1 MWGQTAVIMARNLPL
16 LRSNPSLHSMNFP
29 CEPESIQN
37 AVFLVRADP
46 IICGHSTEARNLA
59 EAALKAGIENVH
71 IVSYPLDILEASGLP
86 LKPLETISPYSEG
99 ITIDRPE
106 PMGDYKVL
114 DSRLT
119 LGIGGHLVDLLHK
132 LPGRTM
138 VMDLYLV
145 PHGMMVMN
153 AVNSFKGC
161 GTDASVFT
169 VGEAVGS
176 DITNVVGNALTEG
189 RLGAAQMVLSNY
201 LEHDF
206 PVAVSRFTKD
216 LIVEAGRQVDEQL
229 GTNFTGQLESRVG
242 ISYPAIDTSDY
253 LEIEKQPEDVARILS
268 ARDLE
273 KDGYVMFLSRIAP
286 AKGVD
291 DLVEAWKKCEL
302 RGKKKLI
309 ICGNGPAKQEIRE
322 LTAELGDVEV
332 LDDVSDSEKG
342 ALMYGCYAW
351 CLPSKPRTEFV
362 ETFGI
367 AVAEKMLAGGLGP
380 VITTRTGG
388 IPEASGGHCLEH
400 EAGDVDGLRACLN
413 QVAAMTDQE
422 RASLSEEARQ
432 FAMRFD
438 RQAILRNLLDRA
450 VAKLHAA

>member
-1 MWGQTAVIMARNLPL
+1 
-16 LRSNPSLHSMNFP
+16 MNFP
-29 CEPESIQN
+29 HEPTSIQN
-37 AVFLVRADP
+37 AIFLVRADP

-59 EAALKAGIENVH
+59 EAALKSGIKNVH

-86 LKPLETISPYSEG
+86 LKPLETISPYSPG

-114 DSRLT
+114 DYRLS

-132 LPGRTM
+132 LPGRTLL
-138 VMDLYLV
+138 MDLYLV

-153 AVNSFKGC
+153 AVNSFRGS
-161 GTDASVFT
+161 GTKASVFT

-176 DITNVVGNALTEG
+176 DITNVVGNALLEG

-201 LEHDF
+201 LDHDH

-216 LIVEAGRQVDEQL
+216 LIVDAGRQVDERL

-242 ISYPAIDTSDY
+242 ISYPAIDTSAY
-253 LEIEKQPEDVARILS
+253 LEIENQPEEVRRILS
-268 ARDLE
+268 ARGLE

-291 DLVEAWKKCEL
+291 DLVEAWRSCKL
-302 RGKKKLI
+302 RGKKQLV
-309 ICGNGPAKQEIRE
+309 ICGNGPAKEQIRE
-322 LTAELGDVEV
+322 MTAGLADVRV

-342 ALMYGCYAW
+342 ALMHGCHAW
-351 CLPSKPRTEFV
+351 CLPSKPRAEFV

-400 EAGDVDGLRACLN
+400 EAGDVEGLRACLD
-413 QVAAMTDQE
+413 QVAAMSDDE
-422 RASLSEEARQ
+422 RSRLSKAARQ
-432 FAMRFD
+432 FALRFD
-438 RQAILRNLLDRA
+438 RGAILQSLLDRA
-450 VAKLHAA
+450 AHKLRAA

>member
-1 MWGQTAVIMARNLPL
+1 
-16 LRSNPSLHSMNFP
+16 MNYP
-29 CEPESIQN
+29 HEPTSIQN

-59 EAALKAGIENVH
+59 EAALKSGIKNVH
-71 IVSYPLDILEASGLP
+71 IVSYPLDVLAASGLP
-86 LKPLETISPYSEG
+86 LKPLDTISPYSPG

-114 DSRLT
+114 DGRLG

-132 LPGRTM
+132 LPGRTLL
-138 VMDLYLV
+138 MDLYLV

-153 AVNSFKGC
+153 AVNSFRASGAK
-161 GTDASVFT
+161 ASVFT

-176 DITNVVGNALTEG
+176 DITNIVGNALAEG

-201 LEHDF
+201 LEHDH

-216 LIVEAGRQVDEQL
+216 LIVDAGRQVDARL
-229 GTNFTGQLESRVG
+229 GTSFTGQLESRVG
-242 ISYPAIDTSDY
+242 ISYPAIDTSAY
-253 LEIEKQPEDVARILS
+253 LAIEKQPERVDAILS
-268 ARDLE
+268 SRGLE
-273 KDGYVMFLSRIAP
+273 RDGYVMFLSRIAP

-291 DLVEAWKKCEL
+291 DLVAAWKDCKL

-309 ICGNGPAKQEIRE
+309 ICGNGPAKERIRE
-322 LTAELGDVEV
+322 MTAGFADVRV

-342 ALMYGCYAW
+342 ALMHGCHAW

-388 IPEASGGHCLEH
+388 IPEASGGLCLEH
-400 EAGDVDGLRACLN
+400 EAGDVGGLRACLD
-413 QVAAMTDQE
+413 QVAAMSDDE
-422 RASLSEEARQ
+422 RSRLSKAARQ
-432 FAMRFD
+432 FALRFD
-438 RQAILRNLLDRA
+438 REAILRSLLDRA
-450 VAKLHAA
+450 ILKLEAA